1 ALQVVLEPRD
11 PDGHAIKAPGSL
23 YVEVVQITPEG
34 LKTPLCSWQIPP
46 DQLRRS
52 WKSGLFTTGYY
63 LVLPWKVWPST
74 PKLRVTARFT
84 LADQRVFE
92 ADKDITIRLAPQA
105 SPKSGPILTPEATPI
120 PVVPEEE
127 MLLPAPRKSQS
138 EKPNDRTHGPQPQG
152 EKDDDRSTSWQR
164 TVTVPKGEEVRL
176 LPPEPAR

>member
-1 ALQVVLEPRD
+1 QRELHVVRPGGGSSVSPEQASQTYTLKEIVLARQTGGYDQDGKPGDEAPQVLLGPRD
-11 PDGHAIKAPGSL
+11 PAGPAIKAPGSL
-23 YVEVVQITPEG
+23 YVEVVQITPAG

-105 SPKSGPILTPEATPI
+105 
-120 PVVPEEE
+120 
-127 MLLPAPRKSQS
+127 
-138 EKPNDRTHGPQPQG
+138 
-152 EKDDDRSTSWQR
+152 
-164 TVTVPKGEEVRL
+164 
-176 LPPEPAR
+176 